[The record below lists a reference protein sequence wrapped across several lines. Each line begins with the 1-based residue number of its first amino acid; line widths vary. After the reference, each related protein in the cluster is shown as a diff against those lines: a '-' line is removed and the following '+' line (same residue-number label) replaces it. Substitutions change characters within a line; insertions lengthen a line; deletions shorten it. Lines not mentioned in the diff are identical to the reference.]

1 MCNDTVF
8 LVCRMGGG
16 TAMSA
21 EYIVNGDFETGD
33 LTGWTVDVYN
43 VGLDTWL
50 INDGTVEIPFP
61 SDGIFCASDPISG
74 NYDAISDYTE
84 YGQFG
89 LPASILFQ
97 QTVTLPSNI
106 SSATLSWKDRIYS
119 YVPFDE
125 VSEQFFAVYI
135 EYYSGFARFFTSE
148 GDPIQLGPNSRSI
161 TEVEVDGVMLSLTEV
176 FQSLEGQEV
185 EIGFVVLATLG
196 PLFATVDDI
205 SLDIDTVLPVE
216 IDIKPGSEP
225 NCFNNDG
232 HGVIPVAILGS
243 EDFDVTT
250 IDAGSVMLEGLAVKA
265 VGKSNKLLAHY
276 EDVDSDGY
284 DDLVVQIEDDDLI
297 FEEGDTTAMVTGN
310 LNNGMPIQGSD
321 SICIVP

>member
-1 MCNDTVF
+1 P
-8 LVCRMGGG
+8 LQ
-16 TAMSA
+16 
-21 EYIVNGDFETGD
+21 
-33 LTGWTVDVYN
+33 
-43 VGLDTWL
+43 
-50 INDGTVEIPFP
+50 
-61 SDGIFCASDPISG
+61 PISG
-74 NYDAISDYTE
+74 NYDALAIQGSE
-84 YGQFG
+84 S
-89 LPASILFQ
+89 LAALFQ
-97 QTVTLPSNI
+97 QTITLPSNI
-106 SSATLSWKDRIYS
+106 TSATLSWSDRILNYAGF
-119 YVPFDE
+119 VEDIG
-125 VSEQFFAVYI
+125 QI
-135 EYYSGFARFFTSE
+135 EEAFV
-148 GDPIQLGPNSRSI
+148 DPIQEFRVFIVGESSVLHEIFSTEPGDEHLQFGPNSRSF
-161 TEVEVDGVMLSLTEV
+161 DLTDLA
-176 FQSLEGQEV
+176 QALEGQQV
-185 EIGFVVLATLG
+185 FVAFEMETA
-196 PLFATVDDI
+196 FFFMNIAVDDI
-205 SLDIDTVLPVE
+205 SLNIDSVLPVE